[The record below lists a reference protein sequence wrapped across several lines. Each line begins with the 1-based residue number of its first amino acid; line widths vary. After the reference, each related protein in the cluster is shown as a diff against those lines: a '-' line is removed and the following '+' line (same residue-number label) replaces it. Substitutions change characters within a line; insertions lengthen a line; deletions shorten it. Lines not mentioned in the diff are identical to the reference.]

1 MTRGSD
7 REELRDRRSV
17 GMDFITEDGYQVKPG
32 MQEEYQQ
39 WVIANQDA
47 LRRALPEG
55 IEYIGTYVA
64 VFGSDYTGGTFRD
77 LFRIDSYGA
86 LDRMAAEGRRP
97 GSELARLQREGS
109 RFVDM
114 TRSPERWT
122 HNLYK
127 NVVDATIIDVEASE
141 EKELVG
147 AGR

>member
-1 MTRGSD
+1 
-7 REELRDRRSV
+7 
-17 GMDFITEDGYQVKPG
+17 MDFIMEEGYQVKPG

-39 WVIANQDA
+39 WAIANQDA

-64 VFGSDYTGGTFRD
+64 VYGSDYTGGSWRD

-86 LDRMAAEGRRP
+86 LDRMAAETRRP
-97 GSELARLQREGS
+97 GSELGRLARES
-109 RFVDM
+109 NRFIDL

-127 NVVDATIIDVEASE
+127 NIVDATVIDAAASD

-147 AGR
+147 AGT

>member
-1 MTRGSD
+1 
-7 REELRDRRSV
+7 
-17 GMDFITEDGYQVKPG
+17 MDFITEDGYQVKPG
-32 MQEEYQQ
+32 MQEEYQE
-39 WVIANQDA
+39 WVIAHQDA

-64 VFGSDYTGGTFRD
+64 VFGSDYTGGSWRD

-86 LDRMAAEGRRP
+86 LDRMAAESRRP
-97 GSELARLQREGS
+97 DSELGRLQRESS
-109 RFVDM
+109 RFIDL

-127 NVVDATIIDVEASE
+127 NIIDATIIDVEPSD